1 MTLKPKSLFLSTTA
15 LALLALPGAAQE
27 SALPDFGTTADA
39 FAGDEVCSDPRF
51 EGPGMADAPTGEARL
66 KDADD
71 CAAAYEAGEI
81 SLVDA
86 EAQEA
91 EAAPA
96 EETEIEA
103 ETEASAEV
111 EADTAPAA
119 EAAVDVDAGSDGE
132 EIDAAP
138 DETAMASEDEQSET
152 GEETSDVDADEP
164 AEEAPASM
172 EEETADGALA
182 ADEPEAGEAPV
193 TDSAGDEAGDVVTTD
208 EAADEEADL
217 ATGDEGEEE
226 DISLDEAASEDEAA
240 SAEEPSQAD
249 AEADKSEGAADAE
262 SSEGTEEDTTDI
274 DVSADADAE
283 IEGAEDASEDVGGD
297 AADIAETPE
306 AASEMETPADEAG
319 EVDFGDDA
327 SVFAMDGECDD
338 PRFMGDGM
346 TSTSLLEEDIG
357 HDATDC
363 RTAYEAGRLSL
374 RDSAGTEA
382 VEKKENAARTPQE
395 AEDPSSDKVKRE
407 PQTAPEGI
415 VFNGINFGDNE
426 SQWAGDG
433 ECDDPRFAG
442 EGMTETPLLA
452 KDAHHDAN
460 DCRAAWRT
468 GGGRRAED

>member
-39 FAGDEVCSDPRF
+39 FAGDELCSDPRF

-81 SLVDA
+81 SLA
-86 EAQEA
+86 EAEEA
-91 EAAPA
+91 DAAPA

-111 EADTAPAA
+111 EADTVPAA
-119 EAAVDVDAGSDGE
+119 EAAVDVDAGSYGE

-164 AEEAPASM
+164 AEEAPTSM
-172 EEETADGALA
+172 EEETADEALA
-182 ADEPEAGEAPV
+182 ADEAESGEEAPAEP
-193 TDSAGDEAGDVVTTD
+193 AGDEAGNIVTTD
-208 EAADEEADL
+208 EAADEEADV
-217 ATGDEGEEE
+217 ATGDEGDEE
-226 DISLDEAASEDEAA
+226 DISLDEAASEDEA
-240 SAEEPSQAD
+240 EE
-249 AEADKSEGAADAE
+249 SEGAADAE

-283 IEGAEDASEDVGGD
+283 IEAAGDASEDVGGD

-306 AASEMETPADEAG
+306 TASEMETPADEPG

-395 AEDPSSDKVKRE
+395 AKAPSSDKVKRE
-407 PQTAPEGI
+407 PQAAPEGI

-452 KDAHHDAN
+452 KDAYHDAD
-460 DCRAAWRT
+460 DCLAAWRT
-468 GGGRRAED
+468 GGLRLAED